1 MYNPATR
8 LLTILEL
15 LQSHPELSGQE
26 LAGRLEVDPR
36 TVRRYVMMLQDMGI
50 PIEAERGRYGGYH
63 LRPGFKLPPLMFT
76 EEEGLAVTFGL
87 MVTRQ
92 LGLGV
97 PAAAMEGAIAKMERV
112 MPDILRQRTQALQE
126 ALLVE
131 LPRPRAI
138 PPPGEIV
145 MALSMAVQQTQQVWL
160 QHQNR
165 NGEETERHFDP
176 YALVYRA
183 GYWYT
188 VGYCHLRQDLRTF
201 RIDRILQVNLT
212 PQTFTR
218 PADFDPLKQVERS
231 IANTP
236 GVWAADILLLTTLET
251 AQQLVPPALA
261 TLEAVPEG
269 VRLHCQVQSLDWF
282 AHFLAGLDCPWQ
294 VNSPPELH
302 EAIQRLA
309 TRIIDYSSSTLG

>member
-76 EEEGLAVTFGL
+76 EEEGLAVIFGL

-97 PAAAMEGAIAKMERV
+97 PATAMEGAIAKMERV
-112 MPDILRQRTQALQE
+112 MPALLRQRVQALQE

-138 PPPGEIV
+138 PPAGEIV
-145 MALSMAVQQTQQVWL
+145 ITLSLAVQQAQQVWL

-165 NGEETERHFDP
+165 NGDETERHFDP
-176 YALVYRA
+176 YGLVYRA

-188 VGYCHLRQDLRTF
+188 VGYCHLREALRTF
-201 RIDRILQVNLT
+201 RIDRILQVSLT
-212 PQTFTR
+212 SQTFTR
-218 PADFDPLKQVERS
+218 PAGFDLLKQVERS

-236 GVWAADILLLTTLET
+236 GVWAVDILLLTTLET

-261 TLEAVPEG
+261 TLEATSEG
-269 VRLHCQVQSLDWF
+269 VRLYCQVQSLDWF

-294 VNSPPELH
+294 INHPPELH

-309 TRIIDYSSSTLG
+309 TRITAYSKASSQ